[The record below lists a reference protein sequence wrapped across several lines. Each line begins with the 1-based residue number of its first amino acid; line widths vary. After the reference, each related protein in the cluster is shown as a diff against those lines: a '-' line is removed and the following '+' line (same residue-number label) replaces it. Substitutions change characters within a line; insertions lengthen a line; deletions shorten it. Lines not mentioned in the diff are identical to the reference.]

1 MTLTPNF
8 NPKESA
14 PEIYIYDYDGVLQY
28 QYQTL
33 TTQSSPTQNFRLTDL
48 SVTNEMNGSYG
59 HATLMIEDNQGL
71 LIDSSK
77 RKKVKIQREWDIQI
91 YFGKDNAGLQRW
103 FYGKIKS
110 ASVLRPGTAVQ
121 RIVVNCVGW
130 GQILKARI
138 TQMKRNQA
146 KQSNGIDLDTSD
158 DSTKIYNLLLDVFED
173 TDHQVDENIPQINSI
188 GAVVTEDGINQNVTD
203 VSIANINE
211 LNNTYAGYI
220 SRLVGA
226 INADWLIDYDKR
238 FIVRDA
244 NFYDSGFLLTNNL
257 SGTTAQ
263 NWDST
268 KLMYIKNEPF
278 SWEDSS
284 FETMYSWIHGFGHF
298 TPALNQKE
306 ETTPD
311 ATDNM
316 DDEFLSIPFT
326 PTVDNIFK
334 VAVRLTKT
342 GTPASDGYM
351 EIRGD
356 DGTGKPSLTDIR
368 RKVRIKQSILQGLGT
383 TTPAGWYEIPIT
395 PKLEFEAGTPLHLVF
410 LKYGDASNT
419 FNLDYKSGS
428 GTYYVSTDD
437 STWSIAT
444 GKVNFRMYDAKRL
457 MTTVENTVLSQRFP
471 NQREKLFPIRA
482 DLEAQTVRQTM
493 IVASEALGRER
504 RVYENVVAT
513 MPDKRIPLASFIR
526 FEDVTTGL
534 DIKAQIISYTVEM
547 HAGDNMSNIGA
558 STITLT
564 LDDIHA
570 I

>member
-1 MTLTPNF
+1 
-8 NPKESA
+8 
-14 PEIYIYDYDGVLQY
+14 
-28 QYQTL
+28 
-33 TTQSSPTQNFRLTDL
+33 
-48 SVTNEMNGSYG
+48 
-59 HATLMIEDNQGL
+59 
-71 LIDSSK
+71 
-77 RKKVKIQREWDIQI
+77 
-91 YFGKDNAGLQRW
+91 
-103 FYGKIKS
+103 
-110 ASVLRPGTAVQ
+110 
-121 RIVVNCVGW
+121 
-130 GQILKARI
+130 
-138 TQMKRNQA
+138 
-146 KQSNGIDLDTSD
+146 
-158 DSTKIYNLLLDVFED
+158 
-173 TDHQVDENIPQINSI
+173 
-188 GAVVTEDGINQNVTD
+188 
-203 VSIANINE
+203 
-211 LNNTYAGYI
+211 
-220 SRLVGA
+220 
-226 INADWLIDYDKR
+226 
-238 FIVRDA
+238 
-244 NFYDSGFLLTNNL
+244 
-257 SGTTAQ
+257 
-263 NWDST
+263 
-268 KLMYIKNEPF
+268 MYIKNEPF

-298 TPALNQKE
+298 APALNQKE

-342 GTPASDGYM
+342 GTPASDGYL

-368 RKVRIKQSILQGLGT
+368 RKVRIKQSILEGLGT
-383 TTPAGWYEIPIT
+383 TTPSGWYEIPIT
-395 PKLEFEAGTPLHLVF
+395 PKLEFEPNSALHMVF

-437 STWSIAT
+437 ATWSTAT
-444 GKVNFRMYDAKRL
+444 GLVNFRMYDAKRL

-493 IVASEALGRER
+493 TVAAEALGRER
-504 RVYENVVAT
+504 RVYENVTAT

-526 FEDVTTGL
+526 FEDATTGL
-534 DIKAQIISYTVEM
+534 DIKAQIVSYTVEM
-547 HAGDNMSNIGA
+547 HAGDSMSNIGA

-570 I
+570 V